1 MTDLRTTPLRMAPDL
16 RVRPWAGAR
25 LAAADRHIGE
35 AWLAGPASR
44 VAGGAADGR
53 TLDEL
58 AAAMGTDLVGSRGL
72 IHGRGGFPVL
82 VKLID
87 AAEWLSIQVHPNDA
101 QALAIEGEPGI
112 GKSESWLV
120 LDAGADAAILL
131 GPAADVSPERVLAA
145 IGTADLPDVL
155 ARVDVVPGDRIDVPA
170 GTLHAIG
177 PGVFVYEIQQPCDIT
192 YRCWDWGRT
201 DRTVHTD
208 KSRLVTDAAAFGWRQ
223 PAPRHRRAHP
233 PPDHDARGQ
242 RGGGRGRRR
251 GTPGAP
257 RHRGVARVAGRVSRG
272 RRRRCA
278 RGGRDRPVTLARL
291 AARRE
296 PDPLTSRAIEWTN
309 RAAGCSTCPGSRLA
323 AEVDLDRCGV
333 ASGR

>member
-16 RVRPWAGAR
+16 RVRPWAGVR

-131 GPAADVSPERVLAA
+131 GPAADVSPERVIAA

-155 ARVDVVPGDRIDVPA
+155 ARVHVVPGDRISVPA

-208 KSRLVTDAAAFGWRQ
+208 KSRLVTDPAARGRVDRSPHGQLTGVVASSPYFSALQLLLGGDSQHRATDGRTPHVITMLEGSAEVVAGDGAVRLALHDTVVL
-223 PAPRHRRAHP
+223 PASLGAYRVDAAG
-233 PPDHDARGQ
+233 DARVV
-242 RGGGRGRRR
+242 
-251 GTPGAP
+251 
-257 RHRGVARVAGRVSRG
+257 VATV
-272 RRRRCA
+272 
-278 RGGRDRPVTLARL
+278 P
-291 AARRE
+291 
-296 PDPLTSRAIEWTN
+296 
-309 RAAGCSTCPGSRLA
+309 
-323 AEVDLDRCGV
+323 
-333 ASGR
+333 